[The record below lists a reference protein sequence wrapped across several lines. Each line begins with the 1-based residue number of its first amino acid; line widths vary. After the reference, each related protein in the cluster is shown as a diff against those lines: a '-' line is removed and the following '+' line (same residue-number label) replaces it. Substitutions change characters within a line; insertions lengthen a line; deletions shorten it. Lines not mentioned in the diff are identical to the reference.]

1 MERLVREQTRRV
13 RMTAGTKATKGAPA
27 ARRRAARLCAAVAH
41 GGEGGEIAC
50 DRSAAPKLCGKM
62 YVPRNVVSKRV
73 FLVLRAAPE
82 ASCAVGEVRL
92 TYQARG
98 FCN

>member
-1 MERLVREQTRRV
+1 MAIGSRANSPCSHDCWDQSDQRSAGRQT
-13 RMTAGTKATKGAPA
+13 TSGSAL
-27 ARRRAARLCAAVAH
+27 RAAEAH
-41 GGEGGEIAC
+41 QGGGWG
-50 DRSAAPKLCGKM
+50 DSLRQVYAPILYGKM
-62 YVPRNVVSKRV
+62 SVPNVVSTRV

-98 FCN
+98 FCD